1 MKKSWWIASTA
12 GAVVLVV
19 AAVLVVR
26 ELSGPTNGT
35 DPAPASSEA
44 AAPDRRAVLAVKIDN
59 VAAARPQT
67 GLGAADLVYVEPVE
81 GGLTR
86 LLALYRGRPPAVIGP
101 VRSARATDLGLLA
114 QFGRPALAYSGAAPE
129 LLPALRSASLTSAS
143 PTEIPNAYFRDDS
156 RPSPHNLYLRPQQVP
171 DGEVAPQGAFPTAGA
186 APGPG
191 TAAATAA
198 IRYPAAAFTFTWSVE
213 IGRYLIGLD
222 GSPLTSVDGGKV
234 GAATIVEQR
243 VAVRLGERGETGTV
257 PNSPHRPDGRH
268 REGDDVAGRAAVRGY
283 LEPYDGNGSDPVH
296 DHVRP
301 ATSGVRWSFVDSAR
315 SGVTGAAVSRP
326 AARPR
331 R

>member
-19 AAVLVVR
+19 AAVLVAR
-26 ELSGPTNGT
+26 ELSGPANGT
-35 DPAPASSEA
+35 DPAPAPSTSEA
-44 AAPDRRAVLAVKIDN
+44 MSDRRSVLAVKIDN

-67 GLGAADLVYVEPVE
+67 GLSGANLVYVEPVE

-86 LLALYRGRPPAVIGP
+86 LLALYRGSPPAVIGP
-101 VRSARATDLGLLA
+101 VRSARATDLGLLP

-129 LLPALRSASLTSAS
+129 LLPSLRSASLTNAS

-186 APGPG
+186 APGSG

-222 GSPLTSVDGGKV
+222 GSPLTSVDYGKV

-257 PNSPHRPDGRH
+257 PNSPIAQTVGTGKATMWRDGQRF
-268 REGDDVAGRAAVRGY
+268 AGTWSRTTATAPTRFTT
-283 LEPYDGNGSDPVH
+283 
-296 DHVRP
+296 
-301 ATSGVRWSFVDSAR
+301 TSGQPLP
-315 SGVTGAAVSRP
+315 VSDGPLWILLVP
-326 AARPR
+326 A
-331 R
+331 